1 MSGVDYQLLVHGGF
15 YRVSGSGLTGA
26 TSVTVGGISQSFS
39 VDGEDLLIEG
49 LDDETPTGSGVDLV
63 VQDAGGASPAFSV
76 TVAHLVLTEIDADA
90 PTASEEFIE
99 LTTGLNFAV
108 DLTGYSVV
116 LLNGNCTNGVYRV
129 FELGM
134 TGDDGFFLIAGDGLG
149 VTGDISVGTDN
160 WLQNGEDG
168 VAIIQGDDTGFTT
181 SAACDAQPSIT
192 TQPIIDGVAYRSG
205 NDDATTLPQLLY
217 SSDPGSA
224 INEGDAA
231 GDREDVSVVRCDF
244 SSARRDQSQWSV
256 PAPGS
261 DKRTPNAAN
270 DSVCE

>member
-1 MSGVDYQLLVHGGF
+1 MTDA
-15 YRVSGSGLTGA
+15 YR
-26 TSVTVGGISQSFS
+26 
-39 VDGEDLLIEG
+39 EG
-49 LDDETPTGSGVDLV
+49 LDRRPANFQPLTPLSYL
-63 VQDAGGASPAFSV
+63 ARSA
-76 TVAHLVLTEIDADA
+76 
-90 PTASEEFIE
+90 
-99 LTTGLNFAV
+99 AV
-108 DLTGYSVV
+108 FPD
-116 LLNGNCTNGVYRV
+116 R
-129 FELGM
+129 
-134 TGDDGFFLIAGDGLG
+134 
-149 VTGDISVGTDN
+149 
-160 WLQNGEDG
+160 

-192 TQPIIDGVAYRSG
+192 TQPVIDGVAYRSG